1 MEHQR
6 SHHSQ
11 WTQESRSCTVRQLG
25 KTADDREKYVSHQTH
40 DRQYPERQSRC
51 EVNVT
56 NFPSQSS
63 SFGQS
68 ATFHR
73 PVPETDLF
81 EVVFQTSNVLK
92 AGTDGHFQLY
102 LAQTDACG
110 RICGQPL
117 GPYPIKSEKEYL
129 ETGTVHRQAYQTGS
143 FKHHH
148 LLTGGADALIIKK
161 STVHWYEVI
170 SDGWKPQCISLHY
183 KSNGITYDKH
193 FYFPKSNDEGWL
205 KEDGFYVIYANG
217 KFKYFH
223 GSAKS
228 KVEEIVGI

>member
-25 KTADDREKYVSHQTH
+25 KTADDRE
-40 DRQYPERQSRC
+40 
-51 EVNVT
+51 N
-56 NFPSQSS
+56 QSS